1 MFLCTEVSQYIEYLF
16 RAPNLGDDDD
26 DELEV
31 EEELRGQGQDGRGD
45 QDRVPDSKHQHHR
58 HKERHLTA
66 GQDPREAPGLRG
78 MPPQVRDWSR
88 MKKRISYRKF
98 KKIRR

>member
-26 DELEV
+26 DEPEV

-45 QDRVPDSKHQHHR
+45 VDRVPDSEHPHHR
-58 HKERHLTA
+58 HNKRHLTA
-66 GQDPREAPGLRG
+66 G
-78 MPPQVRDWSR
+78 
-88 MKKRISYRKF
+88 
-98 KKIRR
+98 